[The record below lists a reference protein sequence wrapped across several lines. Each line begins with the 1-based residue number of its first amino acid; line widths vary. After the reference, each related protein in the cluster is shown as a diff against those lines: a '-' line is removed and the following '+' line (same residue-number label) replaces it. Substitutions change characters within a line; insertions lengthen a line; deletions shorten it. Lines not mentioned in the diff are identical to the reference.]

1 MDRLDY
7 ISLIFANPDEDAVSA
22 YYDCL
27 VVYKG
32 TKITFNGLSNGLF
45 VELWDEAGSLVHR
58 KLASSSSLIFDVES
72 ESISIPFNGKVKII
86 DTIPV
91 SVSNVQGDVY
101 FKVYGFNGNLL
112 WTINSIAV
120 YE

>member
-1 MDRLDY
+1 VDRLDY

-22 YYDCL
+22 YYDDL

-32 TKITFNGLSNGLF
+32 TKITFNGLSNGLL

-58 KLASSSSLIFDVES
+58 KLASSSSLIFDVEP

-112 WTINSIAV
+112 WTTNSIAV